1 MTIDICLRTTCIVA
15 LVYNVSIANLTQSF
29 GNDIGE
35 RQLLVHAYGAHV
47 FVNIFARWFLKPFYL
62 LNMI

>member
-1 MTIDICLRTTCIVA
+1 MHCCFGIQRFYSKSL
-15 LVYNVSIANLTQSF
+15 QSF

-47 FVNIFARWFLKPFYL
+47 FVNIFARLFCKPFYL